1 MVNALRGSWLRPLAV
16 PWMWTLEW
24 RLLWM
29 IFLWPQLLRQGRGAS
44 TALFQVALA
53 QIRLGPLVGR
63 VRALLRAH
71 VDAHLSG
78 SLLGQVP
85 SDWLQARGRQR
96 CGVCVL
102 IRYPLW
108 HPPNVPPCSPGG
120 YTAGGTDGDQPGQM
134 MGRCH
139 LCQNCSPV
147 GHLLCGM
154 FLSVLV
160 LCGPAASPALSP
172 QLRSTMMNGLG
183 CTC

>member
-1 MVNALRGSWLRPLAV
+1 MEEGLQGRVDVAGGVPLSASSGWGWPSWRAPWCLRLERRWVVNALRGSWLRPLAV

-29 IFLWPQLLRQGRGAS
+29 IFLWPLLLRQGRGAS

-96 CGVCVL
+96 CGVCGL

-120 YTAGGTDGDQPGQM
+120 CTAGGTETS
-134 MGRCH
+134 R
-139 LCQNCSPV
+139 
-147 GHLLCGM
+147 
-154 FLSVLV
+154 
-160 LCGPAASPALSP
+160 A
-172 QLRSTMMNGLG
+172 R
-183 CTC
+183 